1 MGFYSITNSM
11 YMNLNKLWEIVEDR
25 GAWVLQALGLQ
36 TDVNDLVTEQ
46 QQPTNIINK
55 ELISKIYKNLI

>member
-1 MGFYSITNSM
+1 M